1 MVRRRARALCASPRP
16 PARATPHCLAP
27 VCVRVRAG
35 DIVIPGVFLALLLR
49 FDALTALR
57 SGGFRL
63 AGYAAPVKPGSGVAL
78 DDPVALSGADF
89 ARPLFNT
96 GLLAYALGLVVTVAV
111 MVLYDQAQ
119 PALLYLVPA
128 VLLAAAGASLALGRF
143 RALMFD
149 YADEQYAEEVV
160 KGGVRG
166 AIPAVGGGE
175 TVAKEAGRATPPAAG
190 ESQATVRRRAGKQ
203 AGK

>member
-1 MVRRRARALCASPRP
+1 MC
-16 PARATPHCLAP
+16 
-27 VCVRVRAG
+27 VRAG

-63 AGYAAPVKPGSGVAL
+63 AGHAAPVKPGSGVAL

-111 MVLYDQAQ
+111 MVLFDQAQ

-160 KGGVRG
+160 TGGARG
-166 AIPAVGGGE
+166 ATPAAGGDE
-175 TVAKEAGRATPPAAG
+175 AVAKEARQVTPPAAAG
-190 ESQATVRRRAGKQ
+190 ESQGTVRRRAGKQ